1 MTSIEIRVLAPAGIE
16 DYHAHLLRLDASHR
30 RACFANE
37 ADDRGIDGHCLKLLG
52 RQAIMIGGY
61 VVIPAGTPAVG
72 EVTWVTGRGV
82 FGKSG
87 KMNIAIHYI
96 DLNGR
101 HIPVEGTFRQDGE
114 GNTVA
119 TLVGTAIVPVAGL
132 FITGRSA
139 VIPAGRQ
146 LTVRLVSNLPVI
158 LPPGATVTPAPV
170 QLVRP
175 ALAPAAPLK
184 IGFAQT
190 GAESAWRTANSESM
204 KAEAAKR
211 GIDLKFS
218 DGQGRQENQIRAL
231 RSFIAQRVDA
241 IVLAPLVETGWDPV
255 LRDAKRAGIPVII
268 TDRSIQ
274 TADESLYAC
283 FIGSDFFEEGRMA
296 AEWLAK
302 KTGGKGRIV
311 ELQGT
316 PGSAPANDRRK
327 AFAEGIAKYPGL
339 QVIDSQ
345 SGDFRRT
352 GGKEVMEA
360 FLKKHGKTIDIVYA
374 HNDDMALGAIQAI
387 EEAGLKPGTDIVIVS
402 IDAVR
407 EGVQAVADGRI
418 NCTVECNPLF
428 GPKVYDTVAAVLA
441 GKKVER
447 KSYNKDELFDAT
459 NAATALPKRQY

>member
-1 MTSIEIRVLAPAGIE
+1 MKSIPW
-16 DYHAHLLRLDASHR
+16 
-30 RACFANE
+30 F
-37 ADDRGIDGHCLKLLG
+37 K
-52 RQAIMIGGY
+52 
-61 VVIPAGTPAVG
+61 
-72 EVTWVTGRGV
+72 
-82 FGKSG
+82 
-87 KMNIAIHYI
+87 
-96 DLNGR
+96 
-101 HIPVEGTFRQDGE
+101 
-114 GNTVA
+114 
-119 TLVGTAIVPVAGL
+119 
-132 FITGRSA
+132 
-139 VIPAGRQ
+139 
-146 LTVRLVSNLPVI
+146 
-158 LPPGATVTPAPV
+158 
-170 QLVRP
+170 
-175 ALAPAAPLK
+175 ALAFISGFAALAASAAPLK

-218 DGQGRQENQIRAL
+218 DGQGKQENQIRAL
-231 RSFIAQRVDA
+231 RSFIAQKVDA

-268 TDRSIQ
+268 TDRSIA

-283 FIGSDFFEEGRMA
+283 FIGSDFLEEGRMA
-296 AEWLAK
+296 AAWLVK

-327 AFAEGIAKYPGL
+327 AFAEGIAKHPEL
-339 QVIDSQ
+339 RIIDSQ

-360 FLKKHGKTIDIVYA
+360 FIKKHGRNIDVLYA
-374 HNDDMALGAIQAI
+374 HNDDMALGAVQAI
-387 EEAGLKPGTDIVIVS
+387 EEAGMKPGTDIVIVS

-407 EGVQAVADGRI
+407 EGVQAVVAGKI

-428 GPKVYDTVAAVLA
+428 GPKVYDTVAKVLA
-441 GKKVER
+441 GEKVPR

-459 NAATALPKRQY
+459 NAAAALPTRQY

>member
-1 MTSIEIRVLAPAGIE
+1 MKPTPWIKTLFASTCLAA
-16 DYHAHLLRLDASHR
+16 
-30 RACFANE
+30 
-37 ADDRGIDGHCLKLLG
+37 
-52 RQAIMIGGY
+52 
-61 VVIPAGTPAVG
+61 
-72 EVTWVTGRGV
+72 
-82 FGKSG
+82 
-87 KMNIAIHYI
+87 
-96 DLNGR
+96 
-101 HIPVEGTFRQDGE
+101 
-114 GNTVA
+114 A
-119 TLVGTAIVPVAGL
+119 TL
-132 FITGRSA
+132 
-139 VIPAGRQ
+139 
-146 LTVRLVSNLPVI
+146 
-158 LPPGATVTPAPV
+158 AT
-170 QLVRP
+170 
-175 ALAPAAPLK
+175 AAPLK
-184 IGFAQT
+184 VGFAQT

-218 DGQGRQENQIRAL
+218 DGQGKQENQIRAL
-231 RSFIAQRVDA
+231 RSFIAQKVDA

-268 TDRSIQ
+268 TDRTIL

-302 KTGGKGRIV
+302 KTGGTGRIV

-316 PGSAPANDRRK
+316 PGSAPANERRK

-339 QVIDSQ
+339 KIIDSQ

-360 FLKKHGKTIDIVYA
+360 FIKKHGKAFEILYA

-407 EGVQAVADGRI
+407 EGVQAVVDGKI

-428 GPKVYDTVAAVLA
+428 GPKVYDTIATLLA
-441 GKKVER
+441 KKPVPK
-447 KSYNKDELFDAT
+447 KSFNKDELFDST
-459 NAATALPKRQY
+459 NAAAVLPTRQY